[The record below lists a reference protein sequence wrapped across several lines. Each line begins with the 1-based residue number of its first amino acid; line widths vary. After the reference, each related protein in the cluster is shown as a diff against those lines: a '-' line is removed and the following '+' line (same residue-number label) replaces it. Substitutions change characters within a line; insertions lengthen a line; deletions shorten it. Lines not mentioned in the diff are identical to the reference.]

1 MKKLH
6 VLGNRVLLEEIK
18 CKQEIGDIVLPETAQ
33 QKPTKFKVI
42 DIGDDVLDL
51 KVGDNV
57 IIDTYTGTEIKQE
70 DVVYRIVEEEEIL
83 AIVD

>member
-18 CKQEIGDIVLPETAQ
+18 CKQEIGDIVLPETVQ